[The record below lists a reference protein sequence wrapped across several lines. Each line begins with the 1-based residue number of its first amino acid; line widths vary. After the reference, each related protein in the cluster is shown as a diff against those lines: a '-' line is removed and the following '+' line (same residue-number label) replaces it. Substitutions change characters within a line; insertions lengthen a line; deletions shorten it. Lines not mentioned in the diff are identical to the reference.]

1 MAYRKITMDC
11 GHEEVVHGRNP
22 YTEMCGDCRGK
33 MDVLREGHPEFL
45 DLPAVSGQ
53 IQMTHKG
60 SKAVA
65 KVTALEVVER
75 KGRRGSYKE
84 YYSPFG
90 TGPHGAVSKGCY
102 HEGVVVA
109 RIMFDPEIKGQKSFE
124 RFFARSE
131 YAYGLKHTN
140 EDEFIRVKSQ

>member
-11 GHEEVVHGRNP
+11 GHEKVVHGHNP
-22 YTEMCGDCRGK
+22 YTEMCGDCRNK
-33 MDVLREGHPEFL
+33 MDILRDGYPESL
-45 DLPAVSGQ
+45 DLAVVSSQ
-53 IQMTHKG
+53 IKMTHKR

-75 KGRRGSYKE
+75 KGRNGSYTE
-84 YYSPFG
+84 YYSHYG

-109 RIMFDPEIKGQKSFE
+109 KIMIDPEIKGQKSFK
-124 RFFARSE
+124 RFFTRAE
-131 YAYGLKHTN
+131 YAHGWRN
-140 EDEFIRVKSQ
+140 AIEEEFIRVKI